1 MKSLGRWLKRIGV
14 ALLVLA
20 VLLAVPILPRI
31 TMPSFPAPPG
41 ADSLELVVNRG
52 YDVNSVAEVFLG
64 SQYRSLWAQ
73 PITVPV
79 LHLDSFE
86 GGLRPTREG
95 GGQESRSLHFES
107 AGGRHFVF
115 RSVDKEVL
123 RLLHAG
129 LARSPVAWLVHDQT
143 SSSFPAGA
151 LVANPLQESVG
162 LASGHPRLV
171 LMGDDA
177 RLGEH
182 REKFAGILGLL
193 QEGPEE
199 YVRRI
204 PDGAAVTEV
213 KDTEEILPLADSSS
227 RHRLDT
233 HSFLTARL
241 VDGFLND
248 WDRHAGQWRWAPV
261 QERWGTR
268 WLAIPVDRDQS
279 FSDYDGVLMALARLR
294 TRKLAVF
301 GTELPSVKGLTYNS
315 RHLDRRFLAGLDRK
329 TWDSTAAFVAGRL
342 TDSVID
348 AAVKQLP
355 EPWYRLEGAKLA
367 ATLKQRRNRLPAFA
381 TSFYLYMAEHS
392 EIFATM
398 EAETAH
404 LDYQPDGG
412 IEVRLRSGADGSE
425 SEPWFV
431 RRYLPGETGR
441 IDLHLGGGRD
451 RIVRTGTPSGA
462 IVVSVFDEKGR
473 EVAMSQFLDSSRVR
487 P

>member
-20 VLLAVPILPRI
+20 VLLAIPVLPRI
-31 TMPSFPAPPG
+31 TMPTFPAPPG
-41 ADSLELVVNRG
+41 ADSLELVVNKG
-52 YDVNSVAEVFLG
+52 YDVNDVAEVFLG
-64 SQYRSLWAQ
+64 RQYRRLWAQ
-73 PITVPV
+73 PIKVKV

-86 GGLRPTREG
+86 GGVRPTREG
-95 GGQESRSLHFES
+95 GGQETRSLHFES
-107 AGGRHFVF
+107 ASGRHFIF

-129 LARSPVAWLVHDQT
+129 LAKSPVALLVHDQT

-162 LASGHPRLV
+162 LASGHPQLV
-171 LMGDDA
+171 VMADDP

-182 REKFAGILGLL
+182 RDKFAGVLGLL

-204 PDGAAVTEV
+204 PDGAAVHEV
-213 KDTEEILPLADSSS
+213 KDTEEVLPLADSSS

-248 WDRHAGQWRWAPV
+248 WDRHPGQWRWAPV

-294 TRKLAVF
+294 TRKLATF
-301 GTELPSVKGLTYNS
+301 GPELPSVKGLTYNS

-367 ATLKQRRNRLPAFA
+367 ATLKQRRERLAAFA
-381 TSFYLYMAEHS
+381 TTFYLYMARHS
-392 EIFATM
+392 EVFATM
-398 EAETAH
+398 EAEIAR

-412 IEVRLRSGADGSE
+412 IEVRVWRAAEGSE

-431 RRYLPGETGR
+431 RRYLPAETGR
-441 IDLHLGGGRD
+441 IDLHLGGGND
-451 RIVRTGTPSGA
+451 RIVRTGPPSRA
-462 IVVSVFDEKGR
+462 IAVSVFDEKGQ